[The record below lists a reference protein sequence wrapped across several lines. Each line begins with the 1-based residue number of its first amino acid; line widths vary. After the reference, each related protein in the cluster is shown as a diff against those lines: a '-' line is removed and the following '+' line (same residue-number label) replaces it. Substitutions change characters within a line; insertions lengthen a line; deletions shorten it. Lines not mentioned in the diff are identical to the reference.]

1 MISFRED
8 LLTRNRDIEAI
19 PDISPLIKP
28 TPVGDIAA
36 YTFFSIAGIFL
47 GGEIGL
53 WTGVTSARRMITND
67 PERKARVE
75 KAFRGFRVDVLKK
88 EIQTLETGEADFS
101 L

>member
-1 MISFRED
+1 MISFREY